1 MHKRGLLLI
10 GTPYAFYKAHRNSL
24 GLAMRSPRRLA
35 TCLLFMQD
43 VHEMSGLQVYAGHT
57 RNADLRSVE
66 VHYATTM
73 FIHSAYVH
81 ALPLVHSSIQLIYSS
96 KYMYD
101 LSVLLVSM
109 LIARNVIACSILRF
123 WFHCYYSLCICTS
136 MLCVW
141 LFQS

>member
-1 MHKRGLLLI
+1 MLFIRLTATHWDSLCALPEDLLPACYLCKMCTKCLGCKYMHAY
-10 GTPYAFYKAHRNSL
+10 T
-24 GLAMRSPRRLA
+24 
-35 TCLLFMQD
+35 
-43 VHEMSGLQVYAGHT
+43 GHT

-66 VHYATTM
+66 MHYATTM